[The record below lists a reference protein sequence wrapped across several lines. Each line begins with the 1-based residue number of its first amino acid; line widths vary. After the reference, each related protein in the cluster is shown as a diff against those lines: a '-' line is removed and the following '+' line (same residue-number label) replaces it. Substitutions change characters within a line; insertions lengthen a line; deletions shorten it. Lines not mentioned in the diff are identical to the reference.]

1 MVLWLLF
8 ALITAA
14 VIAALGWPYWR
25 GREVADGLPP
35 PDQAVY
41 RDQLA
46 ELERDAARGLI
57 GRAEADA
64 ARNEISRRLLAAAAV
79 PAAQP
84 GRTNR
89 LAFAVAALAL
99 PAIALP
105 LYLKFGTP
113 QLPDVPRAERL
124 ANAEKN
130 GDVDGMVA
138 MIEQSLKEHPE
149 NAEGW
154 QVLATIYEKMK
165 RFGDAASA
173 YAKLIEL
180 KGPELELLT
189 SFGEMDT
196 FANGGAVTAIAAK
209 AFETALQKHPKDP
222 KARFFAAL
230 RLKQT
235 GKLPEARQSFAAL
248 LTDTPPDAIWRKVV
262 ETQVAELTGPTPE
275 DVTAAQ
281 GLDDAGRKEMIRGMV
296 EGLEARLSADGGSL
310 DEWMKLI
317 RSRMVLGEPD
327 KAKSA
332 LAGALA
338 RFKDKPDEMAA
349 LTGLARELGVE

>member
-1 MVLWLLF
+1 MVLWLIF
-8 ALITAA
+8 ALVTAA

-25 GREVADGLPP
+25 GHGVADGALP

-64 ARNEISRRLLAAAAV
+64 ARNEISRRLLAAMAE
-79 PAAQP
+79 PAIRP
-84 GRTNR
+84 GRTNW
-89 LAFAVAALAL
+89 LAFAVAALAI

-113 QLPDVPRAERL
+113 HLPDVPRAERL
-124 ANAEKN
+124 ANAVKN

-138 MIEQSLKEHPE
+138 TIEQALELDP
-149 NAEGW
+149 NDTDGW
-154 QVLATIYEKMK
+154 QVLATIYEKME
-165 RFGDAASA
+165 RFGDAAGA

-180 KGPELELLT
+180 KGPQVDLLT

-196 FANGGAVTAIAAK
+196 FANGGVVTVLAAK
-209 AFETALQKHPKDP
+209 AFETALQKDPKVV

-235 GKLPEARQSFAAL
+235 GKPSEARAAFEAL
-248 LTDTPPDAIWRKVV
+248 LAEAPPDAVWRKVV
-262 ETQVAELTGPTPE
+262 ETQVAELTGPTAE

-281 GLDDAGRKEMIRGMV
+281 GLDDAGRKAMIRGMV
-296 EGLEARLSADGGSL
+296 EGLEARLTTDGGSL

-349 LTGLARELGVE
+349 LTGLAKELGVE